1 MVCGAAVVDLKP
13 DTLASDTVRIFL
25 ISFIECIVVNN
36 GLPFTSPP
44 KSLCILR
51 LSAIG
56 DVCHTLAVVRA
67 IQDQWPSTRLTWI
80 IGKLEHQLIGDISDI
95 NFLVYDKS
103 DEKQSRKKIKAAI
116 SQESFDA
123 LLHMQISIRSSRIA
137 RLIRAPIKLGFDKPR
152 AKDFQ
157 WLFTSHRIPHKPKQ
171 HVMDG
176 LFGFAE
182 AMGVARPSND
192 ELRWD
197 IPLGDEDITFA
208 EEYIPAKQPTL
219 IISPCSSQRSRNFR
233 NWSVA
238 NYVAAVTHAQSLGMQ
253 VIITGGPT
261 ELEHEYGDK
270 ISHYCKGTVTN
281 LVGKTSLK
289 QLLALLRRAS
299 VLISPDSGPAHMATT
314 VRTPVIGL
322 YATSNPARTG
332 PYLSNN
338 EWVVNTYPDACQK
351 YKGKSEADMSWG
363 GRVRNSDAM
372 ELISLHLVKAKLLEL
387 TQYNQS

>member
-1 MVCGAAVVDLKP
+1 M
-13 DTLASDTVRIFL
+13 
-25 ISFIECIVVNN
+25 NY

-67 IQDQWPSTRLTWI
+67 IQDHWPSTRLTWI
-80 IGKLEHQLIGDISDI
+80 IGKLEHQLVGDITGI

-103 DEKQSRKKIKAAI
+103 NEKQSLKCIQQAVAK
-116 SQESFDA
+116 ESFDA
-123 LLHMQISIRSSRIA
+123 LLHMQISIRSSRIS
-137 RLIRAPIKLGFDKPR
+137 RLIRTPIKLGFDKAR

-157 WLFTSHRIPHKPKQ
+157 SLFTSHRIEAQPKQ

-182 AMGVARPSND
+182 AIGVPRPAND
-192 ELRWD
+192 ELHWD
-197 IPLGDEDITFA
+197 IPLSEDNIAFA
-208 EEYIPAKQPTL
+208 TQHIADGTKAL

-233 NWSVA
+233 NWSIA
-238 NYVAAVTHAQSLGMQ
+238 NYVSVASHAQMLGMK
-253 VIITGGPT
+253 VIITGGPS
-261 ELEHEYGDK
+261 ELEREYGNK
-270 ISHYCKGTVTN
+270 ITQFCEDEVTN

-289 QLLALLRRAS
+289 QLVALLSKAS

-322 YATSNPARTG
+322 YATSNPDRTG
-332 PYLSNN
+332 PYLSLNK
-338 EWVVNTYPDACQK
+338 WVVNAYPDACQK
-351 YKGKSEADMSWG
+351 YKNKAVEQMSWG
-363 GRVRNSDAM
+363 GRVRDANAM
-372 ELISLHLVKAKLLEL
+372 ELISLQMVKAKLVESR
-387 TQYNQS
+387 NI